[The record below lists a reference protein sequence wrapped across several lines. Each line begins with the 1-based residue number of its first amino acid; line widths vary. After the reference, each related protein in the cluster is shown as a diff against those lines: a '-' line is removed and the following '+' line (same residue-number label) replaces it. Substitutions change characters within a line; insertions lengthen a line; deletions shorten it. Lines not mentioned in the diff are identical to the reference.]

1 MSDHEFM
8 ARALRLARR
17 GLYTTTPNP
26 RVGCVIVND
35 NQVVGEG
42 WHERAGESHAEVT
55 ALSQAGDL
63 ARGATLYVT
72 LEPCSHF
79 GRTPPC
85 ADAILKSGIRAVV
98 CAMIDP
104 NPEVSGKGLAALREK
119 GIEVRVGVL
128 EREARELNIGFVNR
142 FTRGRPWI
150 RVKIASGL
158 DGKTA
163 LENGESQWITTMASR
178 RDVHRWRAQSCAV
191 LTGVGTV
198 SADNPGLDVRHVE
211 TERQPKIFIVDSHLR
226 IPRESRLLSNSNVTL
241 VTAKGENEDRVLGRG
256 FSSSVLNLPGPD
268 GKVDLVTLASQLAF
282 MGVNE
287 VLVEA
292 GINLQT
298 ALMQSGLVDEI
309 IIYYAPK
316 FLGDKGRGMFDFSGL
331 VAMDN
336 VKHYRLV
343 DIKQFG
349 NDFRVRLRS

>member
-8 ARALRLARR
+8 ARALQLARR

-42 WHERAGESHAEVT
+42 WHERAGENHAEVT

-98 CAMIDP
+98 CAMID
-104 NPEVSGKGLAALREK
+104 
-119 GIEVRVGVL
+119 
-128 EREARELNIGFVNR
+128 RELNIGFVNR